1 MKLLPELFVY
11 VQACRD
17 FFPFQQIVHFCQ
29 AYLHM
34 HKILLVQRVINLW
47 YDQAVKFVQE
57 VSTSAARFFAA
68 EPLLVMV
75 SLNEEAGYKSAQN
88 WPKFSRF
95 PRAGEPSME
104 AGPKGKKKSRPIIFI
119 LTCPTKIYTKT

>member
-1 MKLLPELFVY
+1 MYLEVHKY
-11 VQACRD
+11 YKY
-17 FFPFQQIVHFCQ
+17 IVIH
-29 AYLHM
+29 LS
-34 HKILLVQRVINLW
+34 I
-47 YDQAVKFVQE
+47 
-57 VSTSAARFFAA
+57 STSTFKDFKK
-68 EPLLVMV
+68 E
-75 SLNEEAGYKSAQN
+75 LNEEAGYKSAQN